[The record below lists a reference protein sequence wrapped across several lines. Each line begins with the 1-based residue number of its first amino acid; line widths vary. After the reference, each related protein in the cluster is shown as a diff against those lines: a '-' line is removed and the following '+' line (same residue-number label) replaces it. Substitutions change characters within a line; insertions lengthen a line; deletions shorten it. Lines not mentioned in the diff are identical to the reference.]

1 VPDLQVATGFTV
13 IEYLN
18 YVRIRE
24 TKTLLT
30 ETDWPITRVA
40 EKTGFDSI
48 AHFGR
53 VFKGITGRAPLQ
65 YRKQHRE

>member
-1 VPDLQVATGFTV
+1 M

-24 TKTLLT
+24 TKFLLRT
-30 ETDWPITRVA
+30 TDWRMTRIA
-40 EKTGFDSI
+40 RETGFDSI

-53 VFKGITGRAPLQ
+53 VFKGLTGRSPLQ
-65 YRKQHRE
+65 YRKQNRE